1 MRSAKLS
8 LVLRQLRDHGP
19 RSRARLATELGLTR
33 AATSALVAELADLGL
48 VRAAGVERGGMGR
61 PGTSVELDGA
71 TVCGIGAE
79 INVNHVAAI
88 AVDLAGNVVAEHR
101 LALDAHKLAVDEVLD
116 RLVELVERTDADVRA
131 RGAHTVGVTV
141 GVAGLLDRP
150 REVLTLG
157 PNLRWRDVPVG
168 AELRARLG
176 AAYPV
181 TIENEGNLAAIA
193 EAVPGDP
200 NRQDILV
207 IFGEVGVGGGIVAG
221 GRLLRGHQGYAG
233 EFGHM
238 IVEPGGRRCGCGRVG
253 CWETVC
259 GLRALLD
266 AAADPDDPMRDPALS
281 LDERLAELNRRADLG
296 DTRTIAALDAVGN
309 WIGIGAAMLTN
320 ALNPSAIVLSGY
332 FAEIGH
338 HMRPAIEEHL
348 LAGVLA
354 PQAGGTRVE
363 FSTLGFTAAVR
374 GGASVALET
383 VFDDPTVVAPPRAAA
398 LLGGDR

>member
-1 MRSAKLS
+1 M
-8 LVLRQLRDHGP
+8 
-19 RSRARLATELGLTR
+19 
-33 AATSALVAELADLGL
+33 
-48 VRAAGVERGGMGR
+48 
-61 PGTSVELDGA
+61 
-71 TVCGIGAE
+71 
-79 INVNHVAAI
+79 
-88 AVDLAGNVVAEHR
+88 
-101 LALDAHKLAVDEVLD
+101 
-116 RLVELVERTDADVRA
+116 
-131 RGAHTVGVTV
+131 
-141 GVAGLLDRP
+141 
-150 REVLTLG
+150 
-157 PNLRWRDVPVG
+157 PVG

-207 IFGEVGVGGGIVAG
+207 IFGEVGVGGGIVAD

-238 IVEPGGRRCGCGRVG
+238 IVEPGGRRCGCGRIG
-253 CWETVC
+253 CWETVG

-296 DTRTIAALDAVGN
+296 DTRTIAALDRSATGSASAPRCSPTRSTRRRSCS
-309 WIGIGAAMLTN
+309 AATSPRS
-320 ALNPSAIVLSGY
+320 ATTCGPS
-332 FAEIGH
+332 
-338 HMRPAIEEHL
+338 IEEHL

-354 PQAGGTRVE
+354 PHAGGTRVE

-374 GGASVALET
+374 GGAAVALET
-383 VFDDPTVVAPPRAAA
+383 VFDDPTVVAAPHADV
-398 LLGGDR
+398 LLGGAR